1 MYGGSPGMFAWAVH
15 RITCVAVLL
24 FLLAHIIETSMLTVS
39 RHSSS
44 HWPVGDRAFDGGLM

>member
-1 MYGGSPGMFAWAVH
+1 MLAWVVH
-15 RITCVAVLL
+15 RIMCVAVLL